1 MIDKYHSKAKE
12 NKIKIINSCGFDSIP
27 LTWEFFIPKKLFEK
41 TGKYANKINMRVA
54 GAKGE

>member
-27 LTWEFFIPKKLFEK
+27 SDMGVFYSQKNLFEK
-41 TGKYANKINMRVA
+41 TGKKLEWEIKIV
-54 GAKGE
+54 GEK